1 MNYKSRKRLNIQLIP
16 VFRRSTRRI
25 QLLSLREFVC
35 VYLLFLW
42 NITLDTFAFMI
53 AGKDKNGKKIKSV

>member
-1 MNYKSRKRLNIQLIP
+1 M
-16 VFRRSTRRI
+16 
-25 QLLSLREFVC
+25 LSLRGFVC